1 MNDVSVPKTALRD
14 RSFTHVSFV
23 VFKLCRA
30 SYATLHLCAQALRP
44 LTPAQ
49 THARTSAVLVDEF
62 DTSVFQREPYF
73 LTSFASATQKT
84 ILCLQPLYSGNGNIG
99 RGCQLLLGPV
109 Q

>member
-1 MNDVSVPKTALRD
+1 MNDVSVPKIALRE
-14 RSFTHVSFV
+14 RSFTHVALV
-23 VFKLCRA
+23 VSNSIEQA
-30 SYATLHLCAQALRP
+30 TPTLHTCAQALRP
-44 LTPAQ
+44 LMLAQ

-73 LTSFASATQKT
+73 LTGFASATQKT